1 MALASV
7 GRPDLLDLPAHV
19 GQRALSFRFEL
30 IDGRTGMRRGELTP
44 LRDTTPSL
52 AHDVTGTIV
61 RKVSGLTLGV
71 VDAARLKPLTDR
83 LAISMVVGDRTQ
95 KAYPLG
101 RYMVGDATE
110 LMTSAGATAPLTLYD
125 EMFIVDQELETGF
138 EARGQLV
145 DQAVLRLLE
154 GLPVGDLLMDSTEQS
169 SVSAWSPGTS
179 RAMALRDLSRQGG
192 YFLPWFG
199 HSGRLRLRR
208 AVEPSEQP
216 AAIDLDATRRVFRD
230 SVSVVSGLL
239 TAPNRFVV
247 VSNDPG
253 SDQKPVVGVYDVPA
267 SAPHSIAQRG
277 FVVPQTVEVQVRSQ
291 AQATV
296 YARTLGIQQ
305 AVYESVEL
313 STPPDPRHDGYDVV
327 RWNGQPWLE
336 TGWSMPLA
344 PGGEMR
350 HTLRR
355 AYPDTDGGDL

>member
-1 MALASV
+1 MVFV

-19 GQRALSFRFEL
+19 GQRVVSFRFDL
-30 IDGRTGMRRGELTP
+30 IDGRSGIQRGELTP

-52 AHDVTGTIV
+52 VHDVTGTIV
-61 RKVSGLTLGV
+61 RKVSGIALGV
-71 VDAARLKPLTDR
+71 ADAARLEPLTDR
-83 LAISMVVGDRTQ
+83 VAISMVIGDRS
-95 KAYPLG
+95 YPLG

-110 LMTSAGATAPLTLYD
+110 LVTSSGATTPLTLFD

-154 GLPVGDLLMDSTEQS
+154 GLPIGEPLMDSTEQS
-169 SVSAWSPGTS
+169 SASAWSAGTS

-199 HSGRLRLRR
+199 HSGRLRLQR
-208 AVEPSEQP
+208 AVEPSDQL
-216 AAIDLDATRRVFRD
+216 AKIDLDVTRRVLRE
-230 SVSVVSGLL
+230 SVSVVSDLL
-239 TAPNRFVV
+239 TAPNRFVI

-253 SDQKPVVGVYDVPA
+253 SDEKPVVGVYDVPA

-277 FVVPQTVEVQVRSQ
+277 FVVPKTVEAQVRSQ
-291 AQATV
+291 AQATL

-305 AVYESVEL
+305 AVYQSVEL

-327 RWNGQPWLE
+327 RWNGLLWLE
-336 TGWSMPLA
+336 TGWSMSLT

-355 AYPDTDGGDL
+355 AYPSTEGG